1 MSKINEFINKLK
13 QSRIPAMPERTVE
26 IIEFKPEP
34 APNVEVKRKPHKSVY
49 VAQRPHAK
57 VQERNERFKEFIQ
70 SDEAKALIKNVK
82 NSWRVGILVSAF
94 KEKFNERMPLV
105 SAYSIYN
112 QTQI

>member
-1 MSKINEFINKLK
+1 MSKINEFIKKLK
-13 QSRIPAMPERTVE
+13 QSQIPAAPEGTVE

-34 APNVEVKRKPHKSVY
+34 APNVEVKRKPYKSTY
-49 VAQRPHAK
+49 VAKRPHA
-57 VQERNERFKEFIQ
+57 QIQARNERFKEFIQ
-70 SDEAKALIKNVK
+70 SDEAKSLIKNVK
-82 NSWRVGILVSAF
+82 NSWRLGLLVSAF